1 MAEATGQVT
10 QFPSQS
16 VDDATKASMDYGMEV
31 ARGIQNEWFRKS
43 SGTGRFAQN
52 QRDFHKLRLYA
63 RGEQSVQKY
72 KDEFSINGDLSYLN
86 LDWTPVPIIP
96 KFVDIVVNGMQDRL
110 FTIKA
115 FAQDPTSSAKR
126 TQFMEA
132 MLEDIET
139 QEFIQEIDQ
148 KLGVNVRNV
157 PEEDLPINSEEME
170 LYMQIGYKPSIE
182 IAHEQAMNNCFLN
195 NEYPELKRRLD
206 YDQTVLG
213 ISVAKHSFNNT
224 DGIKLEYVDP
234 SNLVYSYTED
244 PNFQDVYYFG
254 EIKQIKTNELKNQ
267 FPGLSN
273 EKFDEIVK
281 SSSNYKN
288 YDYSNN
294 DASGESDSN
303 TVTVMYFNWKSWEK
317 SVYKIKETSTGAS
330 KAIKKDDTFNPPK
343 DQRTRFE
350 KVAQAREVIYE
361 GVIALGSNE
370 LLKWEKASNMVRPD
384 SNFNKVMMNYVAS
397 APRMYKGKISSL
409 VGRMVTYADLIQL
422 THLKLQQ
429 TIQRMT
435 PSGVYLDADGLAE
448 IDLGNGTNYNP
459 QEALNMYFQ
468 TGSVIGRSM
477 TVDGE
482 MNAGKVPIQELPGG
496 GGQQSQMLI
505 QAYNYY
511 LNMIRDVTGLNEARD
526 GSDPDPYALVGV
538 QKLAAA
544 NSNTATRHIL
554 HSSLYITAKLAE
566 AISIRIKDVL
576 EFHPQRDALITSI
589 GKFSVGALSEVSKL
603 YLHEFGIFLE
613 LDPDEEEK
621 QLVENNIQVA
631 LSRDQIHLEDVIDI
645 RQIKNIKLANQLL
658 KYRRAKKEA
667 TDQLKAE
674 RNIAAQ
680 SEANGKAAQ
689 VAEMA
694 KAQAESIKL
703 EAKSKISQM
712 QSALDIKKL
721 ETEALTKKELMQF
734 EFDLNVQLKQME
746 LEAQKEMSKDKN
758 GVTLSDITGPPST
771 PKPKKSFES
780 KGNDVL
786 GGIDMSRFDPS

>member
-16 VDDATKASMDYGMEV
+16 VDDATKSSMDYGMEV

-72 KDEFSINGDLSYLN
+72 KDEFSVNGDLSYLN

-294 DASGESDSN
+294 DASNESDSN

-361 GVIALGSNE
+361 GVMALGSNE

-645 RQIKNIKLANQLL
+645 RQIKNIKLANQL
-658 KYRRAKKEA
+658 
-667 TDQLKAE
+667 
-674 RNIAAQ
+674 
-680 SEANGKAAQ
+680 
-689 VAEMA
+689 
-694 KAQAESIKL
+694 IK
-703 EAKSKISQM
+703 
-712 QSALDIKKL
+712 
-721 ETEALTKKELMQF
+721 
-734 EFDLNVQLKQME
+734 V
-746 LEAQKEMSKDKN
+746 
-758 GVTLSDITGPPST
+758 
-771 PKPKKSFES
+771 
-780 KGNDVL
+780 
-786 GGIDMSRFDPS
+786 

>member
-1 MAEATGQVT
+1 
-10 QFPSQS
+10 
-16 VDDATKASMDYGMEV
+16 
-31 ARGIQNEWFRKS
+31 
-43 SGTGRFAQN
+43 
-52 QRDFHKLRLYA
+52 
-63 RGEQSVQKY
+63 
-72 KDEFSINGDLSYLN
+72 
-86 LDWTPVPIIP
+86 
-96 KFVDIVVNGMQDRL
+96 
-110 FTIKA
+110 
-115 FAQDPTSSAKR
+115 
-126 TQFMEA
+126 
-132 MLEDIET
+132 
-139 QEFIQEIDQ
+139 
-148 KLGVNVRNV
+148 
-157 PEEDLPINSEEME
+157 
-170 LYMQIGYKPSIE
+170 
-182 IAHEQAMNNCFLN
+182 
-195 NEYPELKRRLD
+195 
-206 YDQTVLG
+206 
-213 ISVAKHSFNNT
+213 
-224 DGIKLEYVDP
+224 
-234 SNLVYSYTED
+234 
-244 PNFQDVYYFG
+244 
-254 EIKQIKTNELKNQ
+254 
-267 FPGLSN
+267 
-273 EKFDEIVK
+273 
-281 SSSNYKN
+281 
-288 YDYSNN
+288 
-294 DASGESDSN
+294 
-303 TVTVMYFNWKSWEK
+303 
-317 SVYKIKETSTGAS
+317 
-330 KAIKKDDTFNPPK
+330 
-343 DQRTRFE
+343 
-350 KVAQAREVIYE
+350 
-361 GVIALGSNE
+361 
-370 LLKWEKASNMVRPD
+370 MVRPD

-694 KAQAESIKL
+694 KAQAESVKL
-703 EAKSKISQM
+703 EAKSKISQL